1 MIAKNLFSAVTAPIL
16 CLALTACDAPYQV
29 PERHVPRQVLGRDYW
44 TFFFSWKY
52 SDPMVKLDG
61 KWDNPEIAN
70 LNMFKE
76 CGIVFW
82 SGHLALPKDKAT
94 WRTVAGNFGG
104 KGCGSWNN
112 LEAAQKAGR
121 PVTLMFHPKCRFS
134 ESLAGEVDLDYDDYA
149 KWKRDQRTLTSIR
162 MQSEWGV
169 DLVQHLLGRNN
180 PKFSERLRAKLNE
193 VWDTYAWTNRYDWLQ
208 CAYWYMNRKLEIHY
222 NDTALFESFRS
233 ANFLDHMAAAA
244 GATTLVSETTNT
256 SDWNAEYRWD
266 VSAMFIRGAARQFNI
281 PWRWYVAGYFNGPT
295 RDGGWE
301 NNSHA
306 NITCPEKGISPSS
319 ERRVCYYAYL
329 NGAGGVEPE
338 SWSGNFFEEDKERGI
353 MRLSERGRNFSGFH
367 DFTKAH
373 PDRGATY
380 TPVAI
385 LVPLAQGYN
394 TCGGKPWGF
403 CDYGIEDNMVDGVFF
418 TVCPGFNR
426 RELMKDGKEGNLHNS
441 KFAMMYDVLVPDT
454 PQPQGKFLEALG
466 AYPAAILT
474 GKYPKDADLATPL
487 KKYVE
492 KGGTLVLNAAYFD
505 RGFGKDF
512 TGVRTKGKTFE
523 CLDEFEDYRGKK
535 FPVAGK
541 YDAAEIEPMPET
553 DVVAKDAKG
562 RALVTVSNCGKGK
575 VVVVAPMWMA
585 PKFDVDADAIVYR
598 TRNGKRTFA
607 FTEYVLAR
615 LQHDLFPI
623 RVRGD
628 IQYGLNRT
636 KTGWWLWTFNNKGVT
651 KFTDTAQV
659 VDPDG
664 AAKINVDLGDL
675 AAKKVAELVSG
686 GSIDASNGSFTWKVP
701 AGDVAVF
708 EIKK

>member
-1 MIAKNLFSAVTAPIL
+1 MTAKNLFSAVAAPIFF
-16 CLALTACDAPYQV
+16 LALTSCDAPYQA
-29 PERHVPRQVLGRDYW
+29 PERHVPKQVLGRDYW

-52 SDPMVKLDG
+52 SDPMVKLEG
-61 KWDNPEIAN
+61 KWDNPELAN

-104 KGCGSWNN
+104 KGCNSWNN
-112 LEAAQKAGR
+112 LAAAQKAGR

-149 KWKRDQRTLTSIR
+149 DWRRDQPTLTSIR
-162 MQSEWGV
+162 MQSEWVV
-169 DLVQHLLGRNN
+169 DLVQHQLGRDN
-180 PKFSERLRAKLNE
+180 PKFSDRLRAKLNE
-193 VWDTYAWTNRYDWLQ
+193 VWNTYAWTNRYDWLQ
-208 CAYWYMNRKLEIHY
+208 RAYWYMNRKLEIHY

-233 ANFLDHMAAAA
+233 ANFVDHMAAAA

-266 VSAMFIRGAARQFNI
+266 VSAMFIRGAARQFGI
-281 PWRWYVAGYFNGPT
+281 PWRWYVAGFFNGPT

-306 NITCPEKGISPSS
+306 GMTSPEKGISPSS

-338 SWSGNFFEEDKERGI
+338 SWSGNFFEEDKERGL

-367 DFTKAH
+367 DFTKEH

-403 CDYGIEDNMVDGVFF
+403 CDYGIEDSMVDGVFF
-418 TVCPGFNR
+418 TICPGFCR
-426 RELMKDGKEGNLHNS
+426 RELMREGKEGNLHNS
-441 KFAMMYDVLVPDT
+441 RFAMMYDVLVPDT
-454 PQPQGKFLEALG
+454 PQPPETFVAALG
-466 AYPAAILT
+466 TYPAAVLT
-474 GKYPKDADLATPL
+474 GKYPENVDLATPF
-487 KKYVE
+487 KTYVAN
-492 KGGTLVLNAAYFD
+492 GGTLVLNAAYLRRGFDFAGVESEGETFEVRGNFEDD
-505 RGFGKDF
+505 RGQ
-512 TGVRTKGKTFE
+512 T
-523 CLDEFEDYRGKK
+523 
-535 FPVAGK
+535 FPVAGV
-541 YDAAEIEPMPET
+541 YDALELNPKRGTEI
-553 DVVAKDAKG
+553 VAKDAKG
-562 RALVTVSNCGKGK
+562 RPLITVAKFGKGK
-575 VVVVAPMWMA
+575 VVVVAPLWMA
-585 PKFDVDADAIVYR
+585 PKFEHDPAWVIDQ
-598 TRNGKRTFA
+598 TRNANRTFS
-607 FTEYVLAR
+607 FTAYMLER

-636 KTGWWLWTFNNKGVT
+636 KAGWWLWAVNNKGVT
-651 KFTDTAQV
+651 KFVDTAQV
-659 VDPDG
+659 VDPAG
-664 AAKINVDLGDL
+664 VATITVDLGKIH
-675 AAKKVAELVSG
+675 AKSVRELMSG
-686 GSIDASNGSFTWKVP
+686 KTAGVDGGAFWWEVP
-701 AGDVAVF
+701 SGDIAVF
-708 EIKK
+708 EILE